1 MRRHR
6 YVPPL
11 ALFLIPLL
19 ANLPLRAEEAT
30 KPQQQEPTKFL
41 RFVEDGRDGGR
52 LETGDVTYKND
63 QGVTVHL
70 VGAVHIADTGYF
82 AALNKSFEGYD
93 ALLYEMVK
101 PADMEM
107 PKPHAAAED
116 DGGIQANGIGLV
128 HILQKGMK
136 LFLDLD
142 YQLDGIDYTKKNF
155 VHADLTAEEFNRM
168 QDERGESIFG
178 LMLQQ
183 MLKELMKG
191 DAGAAGNVQDID
203 PMTLLGA
210 LSSEDSAR
218 QLKLILAKQFE
229 HMDEMVAGLE
239 GPNGSVL
246 VTERNKAAIK
256 VLKQQ
261 IAAGK
266 KNLAIFYGA
275 AHMKDMEKRLEDLGF
290 KRTKVEYRVAWDLTP
305 KGAARNNNAP
315 AAAARGG
322 EIDDRDETIKKL
334 MEKIDQLEKRLDDV
348 EKKK

>member
-1 MRRHR
+1 MKHDPRR
-6 YVPPL
+6 VTPAVVL
-11 ALFLIPLL
+11 ALLFA
-19 ANLPLRAEEAT
+19 ANLPCYAADAKKQDT
-30 KPQQQEPTKFL
+30 TKFL

-52 LETGDVTYKND
+52 LETADVSYKND
-63 QGVTVHL
+63 KGVTVHL
-70 VGAVHIADTGYF
+70 IGAVHIADTGYF
-82 AALNKSFEGYD
+82 EALNKSFEGYD

-101 PADMEM
+101 PADMGA
-107 PKPHAAAED
+107 PQRRAAGD
-116 DGGIQANGIGLV
+116 DGGIEANGIGLV

-136 LFLDLD
+136 MFLDLD

-183 MLKELMKG
+183 MMKELMKG
-191 DAGAAGNVQDID
+191 EAGQGAVQDID
-203 PMTLLGA
+203 PMALLGA

-218 QLKLILAKQFE
+218 QLKLILARQFE

-246 VTERNKAAIK
+246 VTERNKAALK

-266 KNLAIFYGA
+266 KNLGIFYGA
-275 AHMKDMEKRLEDLGF
+275 AHLKDMEKRLEDMGF
-290 KRTKVEYRVAWDLTP
+290 TRDKVEYRVAWDLTP
-305 KGAARNNNAP
+305 RNGAAARNAP
-315 AAAARGG
+315 AAPARGG
-322 EIDDRDETIKKL
+322 QIDDRDETIKKL
-334 MEKIDQLEKRLDDV
+334 LDKIDQLEKRLDDV

>member
-19 ANLPLRAEEAT
+19 ANLPLRAEEAS
-30 KPQQQEPTKFL
+30 KPQQHEPTKFL
-41 RFVEDGRDGGR
+41 RFVEAGRDGGR
-52 LETGDVTYKND
+52 LETADATYKND
-63 QGVTVHL
+63 QGVAVHL

-82 AALNKSFEGYD
+82 QALNKSFEQYD

-101 PADMEM
+101 PADMDV
-107 PKPHAAAED
+107 PKRRAAD
-116 DGGIQANGIGLV
+116 DEGGIEANGIGLV

-191 DAGAAGNVQDID
+191 DAANQAQDID

-266 KNLAIFYGA
+266 KNMAIFYGA
-275 AHMKDMEKRLEDLGF
+275 AHMKDMEKRLEELGF
-290 KRTKVEYRVAWDLTP
+290 KRQKVEYRVAWDLTP
-305 KGAARNNNAP
+305 KGAAAGNNNAP
-315 AAAARGG
+315 ARGG
-322 EIDDRDETIKKL
+322 EVDDRDETIKKL